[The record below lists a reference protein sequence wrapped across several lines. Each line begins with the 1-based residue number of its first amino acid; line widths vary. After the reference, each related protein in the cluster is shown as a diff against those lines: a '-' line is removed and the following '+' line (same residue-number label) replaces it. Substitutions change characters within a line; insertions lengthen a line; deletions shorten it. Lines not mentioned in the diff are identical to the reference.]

1 MKPRPHSRR
10 LVQGSILL
18 ITVCLSFIIGIVLI
32 SCLSL
37 VKNQNQSVARSQA
50 WNTCIPVIEAGI
62 EEAMAHLNNRLET
75 SYAVNGWTQ
84 TGDVY
89 TRERTFADTFY
100 TAQITLTDP
109 LRPLIVCT
117 GYVRLP
123 VLVADAGSRS
133 PLLAAAAVNVGGVQY
148 IARAVQVVAK
158 KEGMFSK
165 AMVAKDQIDMTGN
178 GSGTDSFDSTNPL
191 YSTNGM
197 YDPTRARDNGD
208 VATNSGLT
216 NSIGVGNADIKG
228 HLETGPGGTASV
240 GANGTVG
247 SLAWHNAGNNG
258 IEPGWARDD
267 MNIYLPDVQLPFTGG
282 AFAPVSGTVT
292 GAVYKYLLTG
302 GDYEISSLT
311 LGSSERLAV
320 TGNATLLVDG
330 NVTITGGID
339 IMPGGSLKLYVA
351 GPSATIGG
359 TGVNNTGRATNFVY
373 FGLPGNTSLTLPSNG
388 DFVGCIYAPEVALK
402 LSGGGS
408 TMLHFVGACVA
419 RSIKVNGHYT
429 FHYDE
434 ALRGSGQ
441 WQDFVIISWV
451 EL

>member
-1 MKPRPHSRR
+1 
-10 LVQGSILL
+10 
-18 ITVCLSFIIGIVLI
+18 
-32 SCLSL
+32 
-37 VKNQNQSVARSQA
+37 
-50 WNTCIPVIEAGI
+50 
-62 EEAMAHLNNRLET
+62 
-75 SYAVNGWTQ
+75 
-84 TGDVY
+84 
-89 TRERTFADTFY
+89 
-100 TAQITLTDP
+100 
-109 LRPLIVCT
+109 
-117 GYVRLP
+117 
-123 VLVADAGSRS
+123 
-133 PLLAAAAVNVGGVQY
+133 LLAAAAVNVGGVQY